1 MESMPKIIY
10 EPKGKAA
17 EYAELAANLYR
28 GCSHGC
34 VYCYAPNVTH
44 RTKEIFHNEPTV
56 RKNVMKQF
64 EKDCIE
70 LAGDPR
76 PVLLSFTTDCYQ
88 QLDETERLTRRAI
101 QLLHAHNLQVSILTK
116 GGKRSERDFDLLAA
130 NPELSS
136 YGATLTFGMDAGS
149 REFEP
154 NAAPT
159 SERIV
164 ALKKAHEM
172 GIHTWVSLEPV
183 WTPANTRVLIQRTH
197 EFVDLFKVG
206 KLNYHPQQKETDW
219 KRFAVD
225 IVELLE
231 SLGANYYI
239 KDNLKRY
246 L

>member
-1 MESMPKIIY
+1 MTKIIY

-17 EYAELAANLYR
+17 EYSTLAANLYR

-34 VYCYAPNVTH
+34 IYCYAPAVTR
-44 RTKEIFHNEPTV
+44 RTKEEFHNEPAI
-56 RKNVMKQF
+56 RNNVMKQF

-70 LAGDPR
+70 LAGDER

-101 QLLHAHNLQVSILTK
+101 QLLHANDLKVTILTK

-130 NPELSS
+130 KPELSS
-136 YGATLTFGMDAGS
+136 YGATLTFVGDPETAKY
-149 REFEP
+149 EP
-154 NAAPT
+154 HAAPT
-159 SERIV
+159 SERIRS
-164 ALKKAHEM
+164 LKKAHDM
-172 GIHTWVSLEPV
+172 GIYTLVSLEPV
-183 WTPANTRVLIQRTH
+183 WNPKDTFSIIKYTH

-206 KLNYHPQQKETDW
+206 KINYHPQQKEVDW
-219 KRFAVD
+219 KRFTVE

-231 SLGANYYI
+231 SFGANYYI
-239 KDNLKRY
+239 KDDLKGY

>member
-1 MESMPKIIY
+1 MAKIIY
-10 EPKGKAA
+10 EPNGKAA
-17 EYAELAANLYR
+17 EYSPLAANLYR

-34 VYCYAPNVTH
+34 IYCYAPAVTR
-44 RTKEIFHNEPTV
+44 RTKEEFHNEPSI
-56 RKNVMKQF
+56 RNNVMKQF

-70 LAGDPR
+70 LAGDER

-101 QLLHAHNLQVSILTK
+101 QLLHANDLKVTILTK
-116 GGKRSERDFDLLAA
+116 GGERSERDFDLLAA
-130 NPELSS
+130 KPEVSS

-149 REFEP
+149 LQYEP

-159 SERIV
+159 SERIA
-164 ALKKAHEM
+164 ALKKARDM

-206 KLNYHPQQKETDW
+206 KINYHPQQKEVDW
-219 KRFAVD
+219 KKFTVE

-239 KDNLKRY
+239 KDDLKVY

>member
-1 MESMPKIIY
+1 MSTIIY
-10 EPKGKAA
+10 EPKGKAL
-17 EYAELAANLYR
+17 EYSPLAANLYR

-34 VYCYAPNVTH
+34 VYCYAPAATR
-44 RTKEIFHNEPTV
+44 RTKEAFHNEPAV

-88 QLDETERLTRRAI
+88 QLDETERLTRKAI
-101 QLLHAHNLQVSILTK
+101 QLLHANNLQVSILTK

-130 NPELSS
+130 KPRLSS
-136 YGATLTFGMDAGS
+136 YGATLTFVDDALTKQY
-149 REFEP
+149 EP
-154 NAAPT
+154 NAAST
-159 SERIV
+159 SERIA
-164 ALKKAHEM
+164 ALKKAHGM
-172 GIHTWVSLEPV
+172 GISTWVSLEPV
-183 WTPANTRVLIQRTH
+183 WTQKDAFELIQSTH
-197 EFVDLFKVG
+197 TFVDLFKVG

-219 KRFAVD
+219 KRFSVD
-225 IVELLE
+225 VVELLE

-239 KDNLKRY
+239 KDDLKRY

>member
-1 MESMPKIIY
+1 MTKIIY

-17 EYAELAANLYR
+17 EYSPLAANLYR

-34 VYCYAPNVTH
+34 IYCYAPAVTR
-44 RTKEIFHNEPTV
+44 RTKEEFHNEPAV

-70 LAGDPR
+70 LTGDER

-88 QLDETERLTRRAI
+88 QIDETERLTRRAI
-101 QLLHAHNLQVSILTK
+101 QLLHANDLKVNILTK

-130 NPELSS
+130 KPELSS
-136 YGATLTFGMDAGS
+136 YGATLTFGMDASS
-149 REFEP
+149 RQYEP
-154 NAAPT
+154 DAAPT
-159 SERIV
+159 SERI
-164 ALKKAHEM
+164 ASLKKAHDM

-206 KLNYHPQQKETDW
+206 KMNYHPQQKEVDW
-219 KRFAVD
+219 KKFTVE

-231 SLGANYYI
+231 SLGANYCI
-239 KDNLKRY
+239 KDDLKGY

>member
-1 MESMPKIIY
+1 MSTIIY

-17 EYAELAANLYR
+17 EYSPLAANLYR

-34 VYCYAPNVTH
+34 VYCYAPSAT
-44 RTKEIFHNEPTV
+44 RREKEIFHNEPAV

-88 QLDETERLTRRAI
+88 QLDETERLTRMAI
-101 QLLHAHNLQVSILTK
+101 QLLHANNLKVSILTK

-136 YGATLTFGMDAGS
+136 YGATLTFVGDPETAK
-149 REFEP
+149 REP
-154 NAAPT
+154 HAAPT
-159 SERIV
+159 SERIKS
-164 ALKKAHEM
+164 LEKAHLM
-172 GIHTWVSLEPV
+172 GIPTWVSLEPV
-183 WTPANTRVLIQRTH
+183 WAPEDTFAIIRHTH
-197 EFVDLFKVG
+197 NFVDMFKVG

-219 KRFAVD
+219 EQFAMEV
-225 IVELLE
+225 VELLDE
-231 SLGANYYI
+231 VGANYYI
-239 KDNLKRY
+239 KGDLRKY

>member
-1 MESMPKIIY
+1 MTKIIY

-17 EYAELAANLYR
+17 EYSQLAANLYR

-34 VYCYAPNVTH
+34 VYCYAPAVTR
-44 RTKEIFHNEPTV
+44 RTKEEFHNEPVV

-70 LAGDPR
+70 LAGDER

-101 QLLHAHNLQVSILTK
+101 QLLHANDLKVNILTK

-130 NPELSS
+130 KPELSS

-149 REFEP
+149 RQYEP
-154 NAAPT
+154 DAAPT
-159 SERIV
+159 SERIA
-164 ALKKAHEM
+164 ALKKAHDI

-183 WTPANTRVLIQRTH
+183 WTPANTRALIQRTH

-206 KLNYHPQQKETDW
+206 KINYHPQQKEVDW
-219 KRFAVD
+219 KKFTINV
-225 IVELLE
+225 VELLE
-231 SLGANYYI
+231 QLGANYYI
-239 KDNLKRY
+239 KDDLKGH

>member
-1 MESMPKIIY
+1 MSTIIY
-10 EPKGKAA
+10 SPTGRAA

-34 VYCYAPNVTH
+34 VYGYAPAAT
-44 RTKEIFHNEPTV
+44 RRSRDIFHLEPAV

-101 QLLHAHNLQVSILTK
+101 QLLHANNLQVSILTK

-130 NPELSS
+130 RPELSS
-136 YGATLTFGMDAGS
+136 YGASLPFGMDAGS

-154 NAAPT
+154 GAAPT
-159 SERIV
+159 SERIA

-172 GIHTWVSLEPV
+172 GIHTWASLEPV
-183 WTPANTRVLIQRTH
+183 WTPANTQVLIQRTH

-206 KLNYHPQQKETDW
+206 KLNYHPQQKEIDW
-219 KRFAVD
+219 EFFTND

-231 SLGANYYI
+231 SLGAEYYI
-239 KDNLKRY
+239 KDDLRKY

>member
-1 MESMPKIIY
+1 
-10 EPKGKAA
+10 
-17 EYAELAANLYR
+17 
-28 GCSHGC
+28 
-34 VYCYAPNVTH
+34 
-44 RTKEIFHNEPTV
+44 KEIFHNEPSV
-56 RKNVMKQF
+56 RKNVMRQF

-101 QLLHAHNLQVSILTK
+101 QLLHANNLQVSILSK

-136 YGATLTFGMDAGS
+136 YGATLTFVDDALAKQY
-149 REFEP
+149 EP

-159 SERIV
+159 SERIT

-172 GIHTWVSLEPV
+172 GIPTWASLEPV
-183 WTPANTRVLIQRTH
+183 WTPEDAFELIKSTH

-219 KRFAVD
+219 KQFAGDV
-225 IVELLE
+225 VELLD

-239 KDNLKRY
+239 KDDLKRY